1 MKKVKKIQQILMAIV
16 FLFALV
22 IITPNDALAIEPGL
36 CTAENIRWASSSN
49 RIYITGGATC
59 TLTQIKALG
68 SKTMPLDLIN
78 PVEKIWFLGANLLV
92 QEGSKLI
99 IHGSSAGGDVNE
111 LRLRSNNA
119 ADLHSFITVL
129 ADWGSIDINGS
140 KITSWD
146 ESINVPD
153 TEYLTY
159 GRAYMRVRSRL
170 DIDGVTPRE
179 SRMDIVNSD
188 IGYLGYPGSEAYGL
202 SWKVLGQDTIGPSI
216 FDIVGVYGDVVNS
229 KIHDNYFGVYTYGAE
244 AMTFINNEV
253 YNNKMY
259 GLDPH
264 DDSDNLV
271 IDGNYVHHNGYHGI
285 IGSQRCDN
293 LTITNNI
300 SSYNRGNGIM
310 LHRNTNESSVRNNEL
325 YNNGDSGIAIF
336 DSHNN
341 QISNNIA
348 KFNKRGIRFSV
359 GSSNNIIENNN
370 FSENSTYGTYF
381 YKGSDI
387 PTSGD
392 GKPKFNIIR
401 NNTINSNSIFG
412 ARITGA
418 DFNRFENNTVT
429 GNFKGIYMSADNP
442 TGNTISSNNFS
453 NNGRD
458 YTIKL
463 YDTQETTISNNI
475 IDGSKYGVLL
485 SNNSTAKV
493 VNNEIKGS
501 SKTGVRLQSG
511 SSNNI
516 ISKNTITG
524 NVRGVDLTGLSNLN
538 TIKENNILN
547 NTSYAVYIYEAS
559 ENIFENNNL
568 VGNKLNYYYT
578 KYNSNNTIQNSD
590 SFSLKVGDRASSMTV
605 KDSQNYIF
613 TNSKNIPTSVFTNN
627 SAIIADQTNVSKSV
641 VPFERLNFKVIPSTE
656 SVIINPVI
664 WNTDNIGYKKW
675 TTANNTFSSI
685 LVDYTVGDLAPNTN
699 YNIIVN
705 SLPWNSFTSNNN
717 GEITF
722 DYDSIAGSEIIFE
735 VKNLF

>member
-1 MKKVKKIQQILMAIV
+1 MKKFKKIQPILIAIV
-16 FLFALV
+16 FMFAFIV
-22 IITPNDALAIEPGL
+22 ITPGDALALDPGP
-36 CTAENIRWASSSN
+36 CTADNIRWASSSN
-49 RIYITGGATC
+49 RIYITGGVTC
-59 TLTQIKALG
+59 TLTQIKDLG
-68 SKTMPLDLIN
+68 SKTMPLDLID
-78 PVEKIWFLGANLLV
+78 PIEKIWFLGANLLV
-92 QEGSKLI
+92 QEGSRVV

-111 LRLRSNNA
+111 LRLRSNNTA
-119 ADLHSFITVL
+119 ELNHFITVL

-146 ESINVPD
+146 ESISAPD

-159 GRAYMRVRSRL
+159 GRAYLRVRSRL

-202 SWKVLGQDTIGPSI
+202 SWKVLGQDTIGPSV

-300 SSYNRGNGIM
+300 SSYNGGNGIM
-310 LHRNTNESSVRNNEL
+310 LHRNTNDASVRNNEL
-325 YNNGDSGIAIF
+325 YNNTDSGIAIF

-341 QISNNIA
+341 IITSNIA
-348 KFNKRGIRFSV
+348 KYNKRGIRFSV
-359 GSSNNIIENNN
+359 GSSNNIIENND

-418 DFNRFENNTVT
+418 DFNTFENNTVT
-429 GNFKGIYMSADNP
+429 GNFKGIYMSDDNP
-442 TGNTISSNNFS
+442 TGNNISSNIFS

-458 YTIKL
+458 YTVKL
-463 YDTQETTISNNI
+463 YNTQETTISNNI
-475 IDGSKYGVLL
+475 IEGSKYGVLL

-493 VNNEIKGS
+493 VSNEIKSS
-501 SKTGVRLQSG
+501 SKTGVRLQYG
-511 SSNNI
+511 SNNNV

-524 NVRGVDLTGLSNLN
+524 NVRGIDLTGLSNLN

-559 ENIFENNNL
+559 DNIFENNNL
-568 VGNKLNYYYT
+568 AGNKLNYYYT

-590 SFSLKVGDRASSMTV
+590 SFSLKVGDLASSMTV
-605 KDSQNYIF
+605 KDTQNYIF
-613 TNSKNIPTSVFTNN
+613 TNSKNIPTTTYTNR
-627 SAIIADQTNVSKSV
+627 SSIITNQTNVNKSV
-641 VPFERLNFKVIPSTE
+641 VPFSRLNFKATPSTGN
-656 SVIINPVI
+656 VDINPVI
-664 WNTDNIGYKKW
+664 WNTDSVGYKKW
-675 TTANNTFSSI
+675 TTTNSTLSSI
-685 LVDYTVGDLAPNTN
+685 LVDYAVGDLTPNTD
-699 YNIIVN
+699 YTIIVN
-705 SLPWNSFTSNNN
+705 SLPWSNFTSDGN

-735 VKNLF
+735 AKKLF